1 MGAACTILVVL
12 VTLMYGGYRASI
24 LHARSD
30 VDVMASIQ
38 KDYHDMDYTFGA
50 EQGLNLAV
58 AVFNGFDPS
67 AFIMDPTYGK
77 IQFWKI
83 STVFDDAGVPRIVP
97 DEIEP
102 HTCTEDELLGDNAKF
117 HQFNSDTEK
126 QAKLLYPFFL
136 CVNPQDL
143 EVKGNI
149 FNAGSYESQWIEIV
163 LLKCDR
169 NERDDCKTED
179 EILEYFGDREMF
191 LVKNEIRFD

>member
-67 AFIMDPTYGK
+67 AFIMDPTYGRV
-77 IQFWKI
+77 
-83 STVFDDAGVPRIVP
+83 VFLMARVWQNDVGVPQ
-97 DEIEP
+97 
-102 HTCTEDELLGDNAKF
+102 L
-117 HQFNSDTEK
+117 EK
-126 QAKLLYPFFL
+126 
-136 CVNPQDL
+136 N
-143 EVKGNI
+143 
-149 FNAGSYESQWIEIV
+149 
-163 LLKCDR
+163 
-169 NERDDCKTED
+169 
-179 EILEYFGDREMF
+179 
-191 LVKNEIRFD
+191 